1 MSLLAGAVLAVH
13 VGVIAFNIFGLIAVP
28 LGAWRG
34 WSFVRVRWWRALH
47 LASLAAVALQAAFGQ
62 ACFLTVWQR
71 ELEGEAADRALI
83 QGWIEALIFWPLPI
97 WMFALLYAAVLA
109 YALAL
114 WFWVRPGQHSRM
126 PF

>member
-13 VGVIAFNIFGLIAVP
+13 VGVIAFNVFGLIAVP
-28 LGAWRG
+28 LGAWCG

-47 LASLAAVALQAAFGQ
+47 IASLTVVALQAAFGQ

-71 ELEGEAADRALI
+71 QLEGEAADRALI
-83 QGWIEALIFWPLPI
+83 QSWVEALIFWPLPI
-97 WMFALLYAAVLA
+97 WMFALLYAAVLV

-114 WFWVRPGQHSRM
+114 WFWVRPELHSRM